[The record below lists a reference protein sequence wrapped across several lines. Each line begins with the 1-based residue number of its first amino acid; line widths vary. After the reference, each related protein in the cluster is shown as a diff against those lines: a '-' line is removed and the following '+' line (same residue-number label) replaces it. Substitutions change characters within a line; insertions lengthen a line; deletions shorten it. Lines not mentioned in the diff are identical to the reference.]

1 MRLPGILGL
10 AAGLALALVLQAVI
24 LAVAH
29 TPLAAP
35 DLLLVLTAALGF
47 AHGPRTAM
55 VCGFLG
61 GLAADLIP
69 PATHAVGREAFVLC
83 LVGYVAGRAAETV
96 KDTVLR
102 PVVLTAVL
110 AAACAVRLL
119 GGRHRRRRRRAQAH
133 RAPVGRRGRRRC
145 TPRCSRRSC
154 SSSCTRWPGAARR
167 ATSSAWP
174 AARGCCELRRSAAPP
189 TAAPRRSSGAMRG

>member
-10 AAGLALALVLQAVI
+10 AAGLALALVLQAVL

-35 DLLLVLTAALGF
+35 DLILVLTAALGF
-47 AHGPRTAM
+47 AHGPRTGM

-83 LVGYVAGRAAETV
+83 LVGFVAGHAAESV

-102 PVVLTAVL
+102 PVVLVAVL
-110 AAACAVRLL
+110 AAVAPFGYWALGTVVGDGEPRPVALL
-119 GGRHRRRRRRAQAH
+119 
-133 RAPVGRRGRRRC
+133 
-145 TPRCSRRSC
+145 
-154 SSSCTRWPGAARR
+154 
-167 ATSSAWP
+167 
-174 AARGCCELRRSAAPP
+174 SAAFGSALY
-189 TAAPRRSSGAMRG
+189 AALMAPFVLFAVHALAGRGQTRDIVSVAGRKGL

>member
-10 AAGLALALVLQAVI
+10 AAGLALALALQAVL

-47 AHGPRTAM
+47 AHGPRTGM

-96 KDTVLR
+96 RDSVLR
-102 PVVLTAVL
+102 SVVLTACL
-110 AAACAVRLL
+110 AALSPFVYWAV
-119 GGRHRRRRRRAQAH
+119 GTA
-133 RAPVGRRGRRRC
+133 VGDGE
-145 TPRCSRRSC
+145 PR
-154 SSSCTRWPGAARR
+154 PGA
-167 ATSSAWP
+167 
-174 AARGCCELRRSAAPP
+174 LVSAAVGSALY
-189 TAAPRRSSGAMRG
+189 AALLAPFVLFVVHLLAGRGETRDIVSVAGRKGLQ